1 VSTPV
6 IGFAGMTHL
15 GIVSAAAALARGF
28 GVVGFDEDETLVS
41 RLQGGEPP
49 VLEVGLPELLQ
60 KHAASA
66 TFTARIEDLSRC
78 DLVYISTDV
87 PTDDTGAS
95 ELGLIR
101 KLIQSVGRVLGKKA
115 VVAVLCQVPPGFT
128 RGLGLPKERLY
139 CQVETLVFGRAVER
153 ALRPERIIVGCADPE
168 LPLPAVLRD
177 FLAAFECP
185 VLPMG
190 YESAEL
196 AKIAINCCLV
206 SSISTA
212 NTLAELCEQ
221 TGAVWSD
228 IVPAL
233 RLDARIGKHSYLAPG
248 LGIAGGNL
256 ERDLATVIALAAQ
269 SGTDAGVVQA
279 WLANSR
285 HRRDW
290 ALRRIRQT
298 VLRKNPGAVVAV
310 WGLAYKENTRSV
322 KNSPSLATIRQMPE
336 VSLRLYDPVV
346 PASVA
351 NHPKAAAASDA
362 MDAAM
367 GADALMILTP
377 WPQFKTIA
385 LGKLRQAMRGR
396 VVVDPYAVLDRGGA
410 LEAGLEIHT
419 LGRPP
424 LGSANSS

>member
-1 VSTPV
+1 
-6 IGFAGMTHL
+6 MTHL
-15 GIVSAAAALARGF
+15 GVVSAAAALARGF
-28 GVVGFDEDETLVS
+28 GVVGYDEDETLV
-41 RLQGGEPP
+41 RQLQGGEPP
-49 VLEVGLPELLQ
+49 VLEAGLPELLM

-66 TFTARIEDLSRC
+66 TFTSRVGDLSRC

-87 PTDDTGAS
+87 PTDDTGIS
-95 ELGLIR
+95 ELGAIR
-101 KLIQSVGRVLGKKA
+101 KLIESVGRVLGDKA
-115 VVAVLCQVPPGFT
+115 IVALLCQVPPGFT
-128 RGLGLPKERLY
+128 RVLGLPKERLY

-153 ALRPERIIVGCADPE
+153 ALRPERIIIGCADPE

-233 RLDARIGKHSYLAPG
+233 RLDPRIGKHAYLAPG

-256 ERDLATVIALAAQ
+256 ERDLATVIALADQ
-269 SGTDAGVVQA
+269 SGTDAGVVKA
-279 WLANSR
+279 WVANSR

-290 ALRRIRQT
+290 ALRRIRQA
-298 VLRKNPGAVVAV
+298 VLRENPNGVIAV

-322 KNSPSLATIRQMPE
+322 KNSPSLATIRQMPN

-351 NHPKAAAASDA
+351 NHPRAVAAKDA

-377 WPQFKTIA
+377 WPQFKETDPTR
-385 LGKLRQAMRGR
+385 LRDAMRGR
-396 VVVDPYAVLDRGGA
+396 VIVDPYAVLNHSRSLA
-410 LEAGLEIHT
+410 AGLEVHT

-424 LGSANSS
+424 LRSA